1 MTITPPTTRYQGS
14 KLKLSHWL
22 WENLSDLK
30 FETALDVFGGT
41 GTVSFLL
48 KSKGKAIQYNDAL
61 HFNSIIGRAL
71 IENKNQTLSDAQV
84 EAILYQAKLPAHSN
98 FISKNFEDIY
108 FTPEENRWL
117 DSIIPVIQKISNP
130 HQQALAYYA
139 LFQACIIKRPYNL
152 FHRKN
157 LSVRTAEVER
167 SFGNKTS
174 WDMPFDT
181 HFRKFIKEA
190 NDSVFDNGQ
199 ENKSTCLDAL
209 QISGNFDLVYLDPP
223 YTSSKGV
230 SVDYHQ
236 FYHFLEGIANYDQ
249 WQERIDYE
257 SKHRRLIPKYN
268 IWNDK
273 REIGNAFSQLFE
285 KFKKSTIVVSY
296 RSDGIPSIEEIR
308 DRMAQ
313 VKSQVSVI
321 HLKNYQYA
329 LSRSKA
335 DEVLIIGI

>member
-1 MTITPPTTRYQGS
+1 M
-14 KLKLSHWL
+14 
-22 WENLSDLK
+22 
-30 FETALDVFGGT
+30 
-41 GTVSFLL
+41 
-48 KSKGKAIQYNDAL
+48 
-61 HFNSIIGRAL
+61 
-71 IENKNQTLSDAQV
+71 
-84 EAILYQAKLPAHSN
+84 
-98 FISKNFEDIY
+98 
-108 FTPEENRWL
+108 
-117 DSIIPVIQKISNP
+117 
-130 HQQALAYYA
+130 
-139 LFQACIIKRPYNL
+139 
-152 FHRKN
+152 
-157 LSVRTAEVER
+157 
-167 SFGNKTS
+167 
-174 WDMPFDT
+174 
-181 HFRKFIKEA
+181 
-190 NDSVFDNGQ
+190 
-199 ENKSTCLDAL
+199 
-209 QISGNFDLVYLDPP
+209 
-223 YTSSKGV
+223 